1 MLVIGDRRFDCRMLF
16 HERGGLVPGETATV
30 PIKFLDPDN
39 AVPFFFLGA
48 DFDVW
53 ELGKI
58 GEGKVISVSSQL
70 DKEGGA

>member
-1 MLVIGDRRFDCRMLF
+1 VLAIGDRKFDCRMLF
-16 HERGGLVPGETATV
+16 QERGGLVPGETAMV

-53 ELGKI
+53 ELRKI
-58 GEGKVISVSSQL
+58 GEGEVISVSSRL
-70 DKEGGA
+70 DRQGGA